1 MGLVAGIDIGNS
13 TTEIVISDGEKPVVW
28 DRRPTRG
35 TKGSQASV
43 QAAHSLL
50 RNMEREHNLTVTKVV
65 VAPWH
70 PVETLTSTIHEPLP
84 ETGNIRIVKTAHSSV
99 VGDGWAAGQ
108 PWVVG
113 TKCQV
118 GVPVIALVPTSFGY
132 EFAAKKINE
141 AVESGATVGGVVVA
155 DDEAVLI
162 AKRINLSVPVVDG
175 ADLET
180 ALQAIQLFL
189 EVRPQGFSVQT
200 ATDVWALRSALSLE
214 ESQVVHLN
222 SIARWVRNDR
232 TVVLGIFSDSHE
244 SDDKTFGR
252 LTWLDGTSVDLFD
265 AIGAFNAS
273 NIGDVVEIEIF
284 EKISTS
290 DVWAFDIT
298 AALAD
303 KGLRNIG
310 HTRDLAIAQLAKSNS
325 KVEVNLEIIFE
336 VPVTVAKSEAHAAAL
351 GANTT
356 PGLAKDAVILDI
368 GGGTIDI
375 IGNQELGAQAIGN
388 AEISAAGA
396 GELLT
401 AAVAHALGTSRGAAD
416 WIKRGPAQR
425 LESPHVLL
433 GEDGSKAFVDEDKAY
448 PATAMGSL
456 VTPGPAGYLTF
467 GQNIAPAEWR
477 IMRQSLKRIAIG
489 ANVARLLR
497 SFNLSS
503 DSEKIHNIV
512 IVGGP
517 AADDELIPILS
528 QVQGIGGL
536 GRGNVAGIL
545 GHRFAVA
552 YGLSQLAD

>member
-13 TTEIVISDGEKPVVW
+13 TTEIVISEGEKPVAW

-113 TKCQV
+113 TKCEV
-118 GVPVIALVPTSFGY
+118 SVPVIALVPKSFGY
-132 EFAAKKINE
+132 ELAAKKINE
-141 AVESGATVGGVVVA
+141 AVESGATVGGVIVA

-162 AKRINLSVPVVDG
+162 AKRINLAVPVVDG
-175 ADLET
+175 ADLT
-180 ALQAIQLFL
+180 SALQAIQLFM

-232 TVVLGIFSDSHE
+232 TIVLGIFSDSHE
-244 SDDKTFGR
+244 SDAKTFGR

-265 AIGAFNAS
+265 SIGTFNAS
-273 NIGDVVEIEIF
+273 NIGDVVDIEIF

-310 HTRDLAIAQLAKSNS
+310 HTRDLAIAQLAKSNA
-325 KVEVNLEIIFE
+325 KEEVNLEIIFE

-368 GGGTIDI
+368 GGGTLDI
-375 IGNQELGAQAIGN
+375 ISISEFDVT
-388 AEISAAGA
+388 EMSAAGA

-401 AAVAHALGTSRGAAD
+401 AAVAHALGISRGAAD

-433 GEDGSKAFVDEDKAY
+433 GEDGSKAFVEEDKAY

-528 QVQGIGGL
+528 QIQGIGGL